1 MVSRVP
7 RCESNQMREIRT
19 EAKSIMQPETPLSQR
34 LAEHAQQ
41 FANMADGKTPSRA
54 IGEVGLRI
62 IVRDL
67 DEAAEALRSVTR

>member
-1 MVSRVP
+1 
-7 RCESNQMREIRT
+7 
-19 EAKSIMQPETPLSQR
+19 MQPETPLSQR

-67 DEAAEALRSVTR
+67 DEAAKALRSVTR